1 MVTLKARITQWR
13 KELFD
18 SIGAHCGAVVREL
31 LTKFL
36 DDFRQDVRAEVA
48 AVARK
53 ADESVDKLTDAIPG
67 TLDDRLFNGRFGQ
80 LLQHLEQLIP
90 LFGGGSR

>member
-1 MVTLKARITQWR
+1 MIKARITQWR

-18 SIGAHCGAVVREL
+18 SIGEKCGAVVREL

-36 DDFRQDVRAEVA
+36 DDFRGDVRAELA

-53 ADESVDKLTDAIPG
+53 ADETVDKLTDAIPG
-67 TLDDRLFNGRFGQ
+67 TLDDRLLDGRFGQ
-80 LLQHLEQLIP
+80 LLQRLEQLLLP
-90 LFGGGSR
+90 FLGGGGR

>member
-1 MVTLKARITQWR
+1 MVIKGRIDKWR

-18 SIGAHCGAVVREL
+18 SIGQRCAAVVREL
-31 LTKFL
+31 LTNFL
-36 DDFRQDVRAEVA
+36 DDFRRDVQAELS

-67 TLDDRLFNGRFGQ
+67 TLDDRLFDGRFGQ
-80 LLQHLEQLIP
+80 LLQRLEQIVP
-90 LFGGGSR
+90 LFGGGGR

>member
-1 MVTLKARITQWR
+1 MVIKARIAQWR

-18 SIGAHCGAVVREL
+18 SIGQHCAAVVREL

-36 DDFRQDVRAEVA
+36 ADFREDVRAEIA

-53 ADESVDKLTDAIPG
+53 ADETVDKLTDIIPG
-67 TLDDRLFNGRFGQ
+67 TLDDRLFDGRFGQ
-80 LLQHLEQLIP
+80 LLQRLEQLLP
-90 LFGGGSR
+90 FLGGGGR

>member
-1 MVTLKARITQWR
+1 MVIKARIAQWR
-13 KELFD
+13 GELFD
-18 SIGAHCGAVVREL
+18 SIGKQCAAVVREL
-31 LTKFL
+31 LTTFL
-36 DDFRQDVRAEVA
+36 NDFRQDARAEVA

-67 TLDDRLFNGRFGQ
+67 TLDDRLFDGRFGQ
-80 LLQHLEQLIP
+80 LLQHLEQMVP

>member
-1 MVTLKARITQWR
+1 MVIKARIAQWR
-13 KELFD
+13 EELFD
-18 SIGAHCGAVVREL
+18 SIGKQCAAVVREL

-36 DDFRQDVRAEVA
+36 NDFRQDARAEVA

-67 TLDDRLFNGRFGQ
+67 TLDDRLFDGRFGQ
-80 LLQHLEQLIP
+80 LLQHLEQLVP

>member
-1 MVTLKARITQWR
+1 MVIKDRLTQWR

-18 SIGAHCGAVVREL
+18 SIGQHCAAVVREL

-36 DDFRQDVRAEVA
+36 NDFRQDVRAEIA

-67 TLDDRLFNGRFGQ
+67 TLDDRLFDGRFGQ
-80 LLQHLEQLIP
+80 LLQRLEQLLP

>member
-1 MVTLKARITQWR
+1 MVIKARIAQWR
-13 KELFD
+13 GELFD
-18 SIGAHCGAVVREL
+18 SIGEHCGAVVREL

-36 DDFRQDVRAEVA
+36 NDFRQDARAELA

-67 TLDDRLFNGRFGQ
+67 TLDDRLFDGRFGQ
-80 LLQHLEQLIP
+80 LLQHLEQLLP
-90 LFGGGSR
+90 LFGGGGR